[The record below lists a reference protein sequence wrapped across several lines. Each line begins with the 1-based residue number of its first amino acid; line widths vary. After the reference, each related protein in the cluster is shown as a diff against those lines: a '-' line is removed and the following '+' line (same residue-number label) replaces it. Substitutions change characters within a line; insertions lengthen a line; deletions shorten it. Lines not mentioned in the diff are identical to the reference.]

1 MAKNKKKKTLDDI
14 VEAYRPLLIKITLN
28 LLRLTESQKSQ
39 VYAYSISKY
48 IPGKNPKNIY
58 KFFSS
63 YGFKFVLRKGR
74 ATGPRK
80 RILIHKNQRPLLEK
94 ILMDLQAKQPYLKTF

>member
-1 MAKNKKKKTLDDI
+1 MAKNKKKKKTLDDI
-14 VEAYRPLLIKITLN
+14 VRAYRPLLIKITLN

-39 VYAYSISKY
+39 VYAYNISKY
-48 IPGKNPKNIY
+48 CGKNPKNIY
-58 KFFSS
+58 KFFSF